1 MKWAESETL
10 KLVELYG
17 EFPCIWDISHRDYKD
32 KNKRN
37 AAYEYIIRAMS
48 KENFGVSELKQKI
61 KNLRCT
67 YNQERI
73 KIKKSQKSGNG
84 SNEVYVPSLKWYYAM
99 DTLLKSITRSTET
112 QDNFEGTIQSE
123 KIESKKALLCSRCK
137 KYFEFDCTGYSE
149 KLYLL
154 KDIDSRKKMD
164 VQNMQRK
171 LKAKSHRAF
180 FRYNEEKTI
189 YARNCQEKLTRRY
202 ANANTVDTKKHI
214 MPF

>member
-61 KNLRCT
+61 KNLRYT
-67 YNQERI
+67 YNQERM
-73 KIKKSQKSGNG
+73 KIKKSQKSSSG
-84 SNEVYVPSLKWYYAM
+84 SNEVYVPSLKWYYVM

-123 KIESKKALLCSRCK
+123 VR
-137 KYFEFDCTGYSE
+137 T
-149 KLYLL
+149 
-154 KDIDSRKKMD
+154 
-164 VQNMQRK
+164 
-171 LKAKSHRAF
+171 
-180 FRYNEEKTI
+180 
-189 YARNCQEKLTRRY
+189 
-202 ANANTVDTKKHI
+202 
-214 MPF
+214 